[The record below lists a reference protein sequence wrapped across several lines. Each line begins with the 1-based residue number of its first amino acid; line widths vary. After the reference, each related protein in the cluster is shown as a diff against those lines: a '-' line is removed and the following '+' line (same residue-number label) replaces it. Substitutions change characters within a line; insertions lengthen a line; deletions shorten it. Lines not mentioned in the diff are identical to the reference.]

1 MVDPK
6 LRARNPS
13 FEPVHRMTS
22 VLSTGARRAMHRGH
36 GERLEA
42 VVRCLS
48 VSSKAAEQCHVV
60 SRRFLRCPP
69 GGPRNDEGGRLL

>member
-6 LRARNPS
+6 LGVRNPS

-42 VVRCLS
+42 M
-48 VSSKAAEQCHVV
+48 VSADT
-60 SRRFLRCPP
+60 R
-69 GGPRNDEGGRLL
+69 GPLEGGGGARFFVGQNMNMVP

>member
-6 LRARNPS
+6 LRLWNPS
-13 FEPVHRMTS
+13 FEPVHRVTG

-42 VVRCLS
+42 M
-48 VSSKAAEQCHVV
+48 VSADTRP
-60 SRRFLRCPP
+60 SR
-69 GGPRNDEGGRLL
+69 GEGGVDLSAGNYNLVP